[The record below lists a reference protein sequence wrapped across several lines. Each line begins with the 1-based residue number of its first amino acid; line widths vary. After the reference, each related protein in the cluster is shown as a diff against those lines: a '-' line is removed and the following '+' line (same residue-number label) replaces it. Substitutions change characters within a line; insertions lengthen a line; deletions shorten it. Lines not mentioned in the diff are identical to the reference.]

1 MVATKVAWKTI
12 QDRFQISPAAAY
24 RLRRD
29 LIDLIEARAASL
41 HRAANLPKDH
51 NNDFV
56 GPVGP
61 PPPPRT
67 VGTKEKIA
75 HPHADGGKQKHF
87 NPAQPADTSS
97 SAAGKKKVP
106 KPAPSDDESD
116 VYFA

>member
-1 MVATKVAWKTI
+1 MTV
-12 QDRFQISPAAAY
+12 S
-24 RLRRD
+24 
-29 LIDLIEARAASL
+29 SL
-41 HRAANLPKDH
+41 A
-51 NNDFV
+51 
-56 GPVGP
+56 
-61 PPPPRT
+61 PRT

-87 NPAQPADTSS
+87 KPAQPADTSS